1 MKYISQAKY
10 QKSKYLVIMIKQDT
24 DRWIAHIDEGS
35 RDKKM
40 DANQITRSIIG
51 KILTKKSIGT
61 EGYHCGSVA
70 LMCSSWEVLF
80 REVLCFS
87 NSVLF

>member
-1 MKYISQAKY
+1 M
-10 QKSKYLVIMIKQDT
+10 
-24 DRWIAHIDEGS
+24 DEGS